1 MSKSISALTATA
13 CAGALGVLLMSIP
26 ASAAPLPASTTTS
39 FGGSATVDSNS
50 LVTPVR
56 GMGNGKHPS
65 RPRGQK
71 RRGMTSGGYRN

>member
-1 MSKSISALTATA
+1 MLKSLPALTATA
-13 CAGALGVLLMSIP
+13 CAGALGALLLSIP
-26 ASAAPLPASTTTS
+26 ASAAPLPASSTTS
-39 FGGSATVDSNS
+39 FGASAAVEGNS

-56 GMGNGKHPS
+56 SMGNGKHPS

>member
-1 MSKSISALTATA
+1 MLKSFPALTATV
-13 CAGALGVLLMSIP
+13 CAGALGALLVSLP
-26 ASAAPLPASTTTS
+26 ASAAPLPASSTTS
-39 FGGSATVDSNS
+39 IGASATVDGNS

-56 GMGNGKHPS
+56 MGNGKHPS